1 MRKVE
6 YLGDQ
11 QLQYIKGLKRFEEK
25 GIPVY
30 IDGAKPQEQDWEKI
44 FAVHE
49 DGSFY
54 VCDMVGAEEGHLREI
69 HFERLHSR

>member
-1 MRKVE
+1 MMKEE
-6 YLGDQ
+6 YFAEE
-11 QLQYIKGLKRFEEK
+11 QLQYINGLKRFQSK

-30 IDGAKPQEQDWEKI
+30 IDGKKPEEEDWEKI

-54 VCDMVGAEEGHLREI
+54 VCDMIGAQEGHLQEI
-69 HFERLHSR
+69 HFERVHNR